1 MNVRQLEHLLA
12 IAETGSFSRAA
23 ERSFM
28 TQSAFSRSIQSLE
41 AELGG
46 RLVDRIGKRN
56 ALTPLGDAV
65 LARTR
70 QIVRDTDEL
79 RRSAELFHQ
88 GSGGAIRVGLG
99 SGPGALLMTP
109 LLCEVANHHAGVRV
123 SISRGPAELQVLQ
136 LRARSL
142 EALVVDAR
150 RITPAP
156 DLLIE
161 PLGELR
167 TGFIVRADHPLAG
180 RKKLVFKDLLNWP
193 IASTPLSTEVARLL
207 VEQYGSAADPTHMT
221 TLQCEDV
228 GSLIDAVS
236 QTHAV
241 FLGIV
246 AAAREGIR
254 KRKLVELKLSPRIR
268 ASAAFAYVTLA
279 GRTQAPVMQ
288 TFRAF
293 VGERMRD

>member
-23 ERSFM
+23 ERSFL
-28 TQSAFSRSIQSLE
+28 TQSAFSRSILSLE
-41 AELGG
+41 EELGG

-65 LARTR
+65 LARAR
-70 QIVRDTDEL
+70 QIVLDTDEL
-79 RRSAELFHQ
+79 RRSAELFQQ
-88 GSGGAIRVGLG
+88 GGGGAIRVGLG

-109 LLCEVANHHAGVRV
+109 LLCEVAERRPGVRV
-123 SISRGPAELQVLQ
+123 SISRGPAELQLLQ

-150 RITPAP
+150 RIVPAP

-167 TGFIVRADHPLAG
+167 TGFIVRADHPLAS
-180 RKKLVFKDLLNWP
+180 RKKLGLKDLLDWP
-193 IASTPLSTEVARLL
+193 IASTPLSQEVSRLL
-207 VEQYGSAADPTHMT
+207 MEQYGSAADPERMT
-221 TLQCEDV
+221 SLQCEDI
-228 GSLIDAVS
+228 GSLIDTVS

-246 AAAREGIR
+246 AAARDGIR
-254 KRKLVELKLSPRIR
+254 KRKLVELKLSPQIR

-288 TFRAF
+288 MFRGF
-293 VGERMRD
+293 VSERMRD

>member
-41 AELGG
+41 EELGG

-65 LARTR
+65 LGRAR

-79 RRSAELFHQ
+79 RRSAELFQQ

-109 LLCEVANHHAGVRV
+109 LLCEVAEHHAGVRV
-123 SISRGPAELQVLQ
+123 SISRGSTELQVLQ
-136 LRARSL
+136 LRARTL

-150 RITPAP
+150 RVAPAP

-167 TGFIVRADHPLAG
+167 TGFIVRADHPLAAQA
-180 RKKLVFKDLLNWP
+180 KLTFEDLLEWP

-207 VEQYGSAADPTHMT
+207 VEQYGPAADPTQMT

-236 QTHAV
+236 QTQAV

-246 AAAREGIR
+246 AAARDGIR
-254 KRKLVELKLSPRIR
+254 KRRLVELKLSPRMR

-288 TFRAF
+288 TFRSF
-293 VGERMRD
+293 VSERMRD

>member
-41 AELGG
+41 EELGG

-65 LARTR
+65 LGRARH
-70 QIVRDTDEL
+70 IVRDTDEL
-79 RRSAELFHQ
+79 RRSAELFQQ
-88 GSGGAIRVGLG
+88 GGGGAIRVGLG

-109 LLCEVANHHAGVRV
+109 LLCEAAQRHPGVRV

-136 LRARSL
+136 LRARTL

-156 DLLIE
+156 DLNIE
-161 PLGELR
+161 RLGELR
-167 TGFIVRADHPLAG
+167 TGFIARADHPLASQA
-180 RKKLVFKDLLNWP
+180 RIRFQDLLDWP
-193 IASTPLSTEVARLL
+193 IASTPLSAEVARLL
-207 VEQYGSAADPTHMT
+207 VEQYGPRAEPTQMT

-228 GSLIDAVS
+228 GSLIDTVS
-236 QTHAV
+236 RTRAV
-241 FLGIV
+241 FLGIA

-254 KRKLVELKLSPRIR
+254 TGRLVELKVTPRLR
-268 ASAAFAYVTLA
+268 ATAAFAYVTLV

-288 TFRAF
+288 TFRTF
-293 VGERMRD
+293 VGERLRD

>member
-41 AELGG
+41 EELGG

-79 RRSAELFHQ
+79 RRSAELFRQ

-109 LLCEVANHHAGVRV
+109 LLCEVANRHAGVRV

-193 IASTPLSTEVARLL
+193 IASTPLSTEVSRLL
-207 VEQYGSAADPTHMT
+207 VEQYGAAADPTHMT

>member
-1 MNVRQLEHLLA
+1 
-12 IAETGSFSRAA
+12 
-23 ERSFM
+23 M

-41 AELGG
+41 EELGG

-65 LARTR
+65 LGRAR

-79 RRSAELFHQ
+79 RRSAELFQQ

-109 LLCEVANHHAGVRV
+109 LLCEVAEHHAGVRV
-123 SISRGPAELQVLQ
+123 SISRGSTELQVLQ
-136 LRARSL
+136 LRARTL

-150 RITPAP
+150 RVAPAP

-161 PLGELR
+161 PLLE
-167 TGFIVRADHPLAG
+167 
-180 RKKLVFKDLLNWP
+180 WP

-207 VEQYGSAADPTHMT
+207 VEQYGPAADPTQMT

-236 QTHAV
+236 QTDAV

-254 KRKLVELKLSPRIR
+254 KRRLVELKLSPRMR

-288 TFRAF
+288 TFRSF
-293 VGERMRD
+293 VSERMRD

>member
-41 AELGG
+41 EELGG

-65 LARTR
+65 LGRAR

-79 RRSAELFHQ
+79 RRSAELFQQ

-109 LLCEVANHHAGVRV
+109 LLCEVAKHHAGVRV
-123 SISRGPAELQVLQ
+123 SISRGPAELQLLQ

-150 RITPAP
+150 RVAPAP

-161 PLGELR
+161 TLCELR
-167 TGFIVRADHPLAG
+167 TGFIVRGDHPLAAQT
-180 RKKLVFKDLLNWP
+180 KLTFKDLLDWP

-207 VEQYGSAADPTHMT
+207 VEEYGPAADPTQMT

-228 GSLIDAVS
+228 GSLIDAVT
-236 QTHAV
+236 QTDAV

-254 KRKLVELKLSPRIR
+254 KRQLVELKLSPRMR

-288 TFRAF
+288 IFRSF
-293 VGERMRD
+293 VSERMRD